1 MKYRIYIFLLILT
14 FFNIQAL
21 GQTSVSGFVRDSVTG
36 ERLIGAN
43 VLESSNTAGTITDNN
58 GYFAVNLKM
67 PAFINISFVGYVTRT
82 VKISAEKDTLLQ
94 ISLTPGV
101 QLKEMNII
109 ANNNPKPNVIRLDNR
124 ELLRI
129 PSLTGK
135 PDILKASQLMP
146 GIKGQSEGSGLL
158 LVRGGNPG
166 ENLYLLDNV
175 SLIYVNHL
183 GGFMSVFNPDI
194 INNLDIYKGGFPAR
208 YGGKLSSVVDIT
220 QKEGNTAGRKGS
232 YSLGVTDFSL
242 TLEGP
247 LSKKASYIF
256 TGRKTFYELFS
267 IALSSAGQGNTSI
280 IAYGFHDVNG
290 KVSWKKDDKNSFHLN
305 IYQGD
310 DYLNFWSKKTV
321 FNDEKNRLKYVWGN
335 WLTSA
340 NWKHVI
346 NHKIFSEQTV
356 SYSRYRVSTR
366 QKFEYREAG
375 ALNEV
380 VSRDFST
387 VQDISVQSVWKY
399 FPVDKWKV
407 NFGAKSSLLFHLP
420 NYSYKSDMGDN
431 PDKEYIFSNESAIFV
446 ENDIELPAGFR
457 MNAGLR
463 LVNYLSAGFSVL
475 SPEPRLLVEK
485 RINGNMAVNAGVTI
499 VNQYSHLLFTPG
511 AIMSNEVW
519 VPSGKNIKPSVS
531 NQYFAGWACNYAAG
545 MYTAET
551 NLYLKT
557 LRNLITYKEGYLN
570 LKGDN
575 NWHKKVETGGKGT
588 AYGTEI
594 LIKKNSGKWTGFV
607 SYAYSRSL
615 RQFPGINGGKEY
627 VFEYDRPHTASVFV
641 SHQFSRKLSF
651 SLTWVYQTG
660 LPYTPV
666 IGRQLTQSLNPDENG
681 NYIYYEAFI
690 YGNRNSARMK
700 DYHRLDLGLTLNRI
714 SPDNQVYAKWNF
726 SVYNA
731 YNRQNPV
738 YYYYNTTATGE
749 IINPETSGT
758 AYKPFNMYQLT
769 LFPVIPMVSYTR
781 FINPAANKKISF
793 KDRLRNLLF
802 FDE

>member
-1 MKYRIYIFLLILT
+1 MNYRHYIFLLIIA
-14 FFNIQAL
+14 FQNITAT
-21 GQTSVSGFVRDSVTG
+21 GQTSVSGFVRDSLTG

-43 VLESSNTAGTITDNN
+43 VIENGKTTGTITDNN
-58 GYFAVNLKM
+58 GYFTLILKI
-67 PAFINISFVGYVTRT
+67 PAFINVSFVGYATKT
-82 VKISAEKDTLLQ
+82 LEISTEKDTLLQ
-94 ISLTPGV
+94 VKLAPGV
-101 QLKEMNII
+101 QLKEINVVT
-109 ANNNPKPNVIRLDNR
+109 NNNPKPNVIRLDNS

-135 PDILKASQLMP
+135 PDILKTSQLMP

-175 SLIYVNHL
+175 PLIYVNHL

-194 INNLDIYKGGFPAR
+194 INNIEIYKGGFPAK

-220 QKEGNTAGRKGS
+220 QKEGNTLKRQGS

-256 TGRKTFYELFS
+256 TGRKTIYELFS
-267 IALSSAGQGNTSI
+267 IALSSIGQGNTSV

-290 KVSWKKDDKNSFHLN
+290 KVSWKIDDKNSFHLN
-305 IYQGD
+305 VYQGD

-335 WLTSA
+335 WLASA
-340 NWKHVI
+340 NWKHVL
-346 NHKIFSEQTV
+346 NQKIFTEQTV
-356 SYSRYRVSTR
+356 SYTRYRLGTH
-366 QKFEYREAG
+366 QKFQYQDAG
-375 ALNEV
+375 TQNEV
-380 VSRDFST
+380 SGSDLST
-387 VQDISVQSVWKY
+387 VQDITVQSLWKY
-399 FPVDKWKV
+399 FPADKWKV
-407 NFGAKSSLLFHLP
+407 IFGAKSSLLFHLP
-420 NYSYKSDMGDN
+420 NYSYKSNMSTN
-431 PDKEYIFSNESAIFV
+431 PDKEYISSNESALFI
-446 ENDIELPAGFR
+446 ENEIEFPAGFR
-457 MNAGLR
+457 VNAGLR
-463 LVNYLSAGFSVL
+463 LVNYLSAGFDHL
-475 SPEPRLLVEK
+475 SPEPRLSVEK
-485 RINGNMAVNAGVTI
+485 RINVDNALNAGITI
-499 VNQYSHLLFTPG
+499 VNQYSHLLFTQG

-519 VPSGKNIKPSVS
+519 VPSGKEILPSVS
-531 NQYFAGWACNYAAG
+531 NQYYAGWTGNFVGG
-545 MYTAET
+545 MYNAEAD
-551 NLYLKT
+551 LYFKT
-557 LRNLITYKEGYLN
+557 LRNLITYKEGYIN

-575 NWHKKVETGGKGT
+575 NWYKKVETGGKGT
-588 AYGTEI
+588 AYGVETI
-594 LIKKNSGKWTGFV
+594 IKKNSGKWTGFV
-607 SYAYSRSL
+607 SYTYSKAL
-615 RQFPGINGGKEY
+615 RQFTGINDGKEY

-641 SHQFSRKLSF
+641 SHQFSRKISF
-651 SLTWVYQTG
+651 SLTWIYQTG

-666 IGRQLTQSLNPDENG
+666 VGRQLTQSLNPDENG

-700 DYHRLDLGLTLNRI
+700 DYHRLDLGLILNLI
-714 SPDNQVYAKWNF
+714 SSDNQVYAKWNF
-726 SVYNA
+726 SIYNA

-758 AYKPFNMYQLT
+758 AYKPFNMYQMS

-781 FINPAANKKISF
+781 YFCPSFNKKPL
-793 KDRLRNLLF
+793 KERLKSLLF
-802 FDE
+802 FDDE

>member
-1 MKYRIYIFLLILT
+1 MKYRIYIFLMIIA
-14 FFNIQAL
+14 FHNIKVS
-21 GQTSVSGFVRDSVTG
+21 GQTYVSGFVRDSVTG

-43 VLESSNTAGTITDNN
+43 VIENRNTAGTITDNN
-58 GYFAVNLKM
+58 GYFAVALKM
-67 PAFINISFVGYVTRT
+67 PAVINISFVGYETRT
-82 VKISAEKDTLLQ
+82 VKISAEKDTLMQ
-94 ISLTPGV
+94 ITLTPGV
-101 QLKEMNII
+101 QLKEMNIT
-109 ANNNPKPNVIRLDNR
+109 AYNTPKPNVIRLDNR
-124 ELLRI
+124 EMRLI

-175 SLIYVNHL
+175 PLIYVNHL

-194 INNLDIYKGGFPAR
+194 INNIEIYKGGFPAR
-208 YGGKLSSVVDIT
+208 FGGKLSSVVDIT

-247 LSKKASYIF
+247 LSKKVSYIF

-290 KVSWKKDDKNSFHLN
+290 KVSWKKDDKNSLHLN

-310 DYLNFWSKKTV
+310 DYLNYWSKETA

-335 WLTSA
+335 WLTSV
-340 NWKHVI
+340 NWKHVL
-346 NHKIFSEQTV
+346 NQKLFAEQTL
-356 SYSRYRVSTR
+356 SYSRYRLSTR

-380 VSRDFST
+380 VRRDFST
-387 VQDISVQSVWKY
+387 VQDVSIQSAWKY
-399 FPVDKWKV
+399 YPAEKWKV

-420 NYSYKSDMGDN
+420 NYSYQSNMANN
-431 PDKEYIFSNESAIFV
+431 PDKEYIFSNESAFFL
-446 ENDIELPAGFR
+446 ENDIELPVGFRVTAGF
-457 MNAGLR
+457 R
-463 LVNYLSAGFSVL
+463 LVNYLSAGYDRL
-475 SPEPRLLVEK
+475 SPEPRLYVEK
-485 RINGNMAVNAGVTI
+485 RLNANHAVNAGVTI

-519 VPSGKNIKPSVS
+519 VPSGKNIGPSVS
-531 NQYFAGWACNYAAG
+531 NQYFTGWTGRFSGGTYSV
-545 MYTAET
+545 ET
-551 NLYLKT
+551 DLYFKT
-557 LRNLITYKEGYLN
+557 LRNLITYKEGYIN

-575 NWHKKVETGGKGT
+575 NWNKKVETGGEGT
-588 AYGTEI
+588 AYGIETM
-594 LIKKNSGKWTGFV
+594 IKKNSGKWTGFV
-607 SYAYSRSL
+607 SYSYSKSL
-615 RQFPGINGGKEY
+615 RQFSGINHGKEY

-700 DYHRLDLGLTLNRI
+700 DYHRLDLGLTLNQI
-714 SPDNQVYAKWNF
+714 SRDNQVYAKWNF

-738 YYYYNTTATGE
+738 YYYYNTTASGE

-758 AYKPFNMYQLT
+758 AYKPFYMYQMT
-769 LFPVIPMVSYTR
+769 LFPVIPMVSFTR
-781 FINPAANKKISF
+781 YFGTSMHKKTF
-793 KDRLRNLLF
+793 KERLNNLLF
-802 FDE
+802 FDAE